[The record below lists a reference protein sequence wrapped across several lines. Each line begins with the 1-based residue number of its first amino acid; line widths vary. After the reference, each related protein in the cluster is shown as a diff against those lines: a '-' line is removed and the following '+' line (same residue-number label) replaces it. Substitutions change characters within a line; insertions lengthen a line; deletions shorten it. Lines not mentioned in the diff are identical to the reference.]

1 MGVFDKFANAF
12 RINDDED
19 YDDDD
24 FYDEDDIEDDDAEE
38 KPKKGFFKR
47 ILGGRHSDEDEF
59 YDDYDEE
66 DEPASK
72 KSVTK
77 IDSASK
83 AAKVSTSSKVTPLR
97 KKNGKSM
104 EVRVIKPTNM
114 EEAREIVD
122 TLIAGCTVVL
132 NLEGLDVEVAQR
144 VIDFSSGACY
154 ALDGQLQKVSSY
166 IFILTP
172 NGVAITG
179 DITDI
184 LNSSIPSMRNNL

>member
-77 IDSASK
+77 IDSVSK

>member
-24 FYDEDDIEDDDAEE
+24 FYDEDDIEDDEAEG

-66 DEPASK
+66 DEPDLK
-72 KSVTK
+72 KSAAK
-77 IDSASK
+77 IDSISK
-83 AAKVSTSSKVTPLR
+83 TTKVSTSSKVTPLR